1 MMMFVRVWSWL
12 MLICGVIELL
22 LKIAK
27 EQEATDRVAVLV
39 VGACSIIYYYLII
52 TRML

>member
-1 MMMFVRVWSWL
+1 MMMFIKFWSWL

-27 EQEATDRVAVLV
+27 EQEATGRIAILV

-52 TRML
+52 TRVL